1 MQPTQLSDGTLLRPG
16 EKLMIPTEAILHD
29 PHVYPGPEK
38 FDPERFYDGENNIVK
53 SLTVT
58 QTPEFPV

>member
-1 MQPTQLSDGTLLRPG
+1 
-16 EKLMIPTEAILHD
+16 MIPTEAILHD